1 MFVWLASYPK
11 SGNTLVRSLL
21 ASYFF
26 SKDGIF
32 NFDLIKNI
40 KQFPHAGL
48 FESLGLDIKNE
59 KELIKNYIKVQESFN
74 QKNSTQ
80 FLKTHSYLFN
90 IEGNGFTDLN
100 NTLGAIYIVRDP
112 RNVVTSLANFL
123 DMSITKATDHLIQS
137 PHIGGILNANK
148 KQDIMKTYTGTWSGN
163 FNSWKSFKS
172 NGKYLLIKYE
182 DLISNK
188 EENLKKI
195 LKFIYKLKNINFEID
210 ETKIKNVIQSTSFEN
225 MKNLEKEKGFEE
237 ARINIKTKEKIP
249 FFNLGPKNEWKKLL
263 DLEIIKKIEKAFKKE
278 MKELEYL

>member
-40 KQFPHAGL
+40 KQFPHAAL
-48 FESLGLDIKNE
+48 FESLGFDTKNE
-59 KELIKNYIKVQESFN
+59 KELIKNYIKVQESIN
-74 QKNSTQ
+74 QENTVQ

-100 NTLGAIYIVRDP
+100 NSLGVVYIVRDP
-112 RNVVTSLANFL
+112 RNTVSSLATFL
-123 DMSITKATDHLIQS
+123 NISITKAVDHLIHS
-137 PHIGGILNANK
+137 THIGGIEK
-148 KQDIMKTYTGTWSGN
+148 SHDKEEIIKTYTGTWNGN

-172 NGKYLLIKYE
+172 NRKYLLIKYE
-182 DLISNK
+182 DLIADK
-188 EENLKKI
+188 EECLKKI
-195 LKFIYKLKNINFEID
+195 LKFIHKLNNINFEID
-210 ETKIKNVIQSTSFEN
+210 ETKIKNVIESTSFEN
-225 MKNLEKEKGFEE
+225 MKNLEKNNGFIE
-237 ARINIKTKEKIP
+237 ARINKETQEKIP
-249 FFNLGPKNEWKKLL
+249 FFNLGPKNDWKKFL

-278 MKELEYL
+278 MKELGYL